1 MARGLQPIGLRPVT
15 AVTTRDIVND
25 HNPNVNR
32 QQSGSEAAKVLNDEE
47 TLVADN
53 RASLT
58 PSQMVEQKLIGI
70 LNGSPLLVSHV
81 QQRLKP
87 GPR

>member
-1 MARGLQPIGLRPVT
+1 VK
-15 AVTTRDIVND
+15 D
-25 HNPNVNR
+25 HNPNVDRR
-32 QQSGSEAAKVLNDEE
+32 QPGTDAAKTLNDEE

-58 PSQMVEQKLIGI
+58 PSQMVEEKLIGM
-70 LNGSPLLVSHV
+70 LNGSPLMISHV
-81 QQRLKP
+81 QRQLRP

>member
-1 MARGLQPIGLRPVT
+1 
-15 AVTTRDIVND
+15 VND
-25 HNPNVNR
+25 HNLKVDRR
-32 QQSGSEAAKVLNDEE
+32 QLGTDAAKVLAKVLNEEE
-47 TLVADN
+47 TLVADS

-58 PSQMVEQKLIGI
+58 PSQMVEQKLIGM

>member
-1 MARGLQPIGLRPVT
+1 M
-15 AVTTRDIVND
+15 ND
-25 HNPNVNR
+25 YNPNVDRR
-32 QQSGSEAAKVLNDEE
+32 QPGTDAAKTLNDEE

-58 PSQMVEQKLIGI
+58 PSQMVEQKLIGM